1 MSQKPHYPED
11 KKPFNLPH
19 VALLVH
25 FGNYHGGIVLDPSY
39 TIILITT
46 ILITYNKLLMVNS
59 QTASMMD
66 PHIRTNNNLSIQ

>member
-1 MSQKPHYPED
+1 MGIKEEEQILITEQMSQKPHYPED

-46 ILITYNKLLMVNS
+46 ILITS
-59 QTASMMD
+59 EITSC
-66 PHIRTNNNLSIQ
+66 